1 LAEIAA
7 ENTHEV
13 VAVHQGEI
21 ISHAGLTVLPPRAQA
36 STSSA
41 PGEGGI
47 GYLLDP
53 RCAGRG
59 FATEIAAELLHVA
72 FEDLGLH
79 RVVADTFADN
89 TASWRVL
96 EKVGMRREKHAH
108 RSVRHRELGWVD
120 DYEYAI
126 LREEWLAL
134 RGS

>member
-1 LAEIAA
+1 

-21 ISHAGLTVLPPRAQA
+21 IAHAGLTVLPPRAQA

-53 RCAGRG
+53 TCAGREL
-59 FATEIAAELLHVA
+59 ATEIAAELLHLA

-79 RVVADTFADN
+79 RVVADTFAPSN
-89 TASWRVL
+89 PMML
-96 EKVGMRREKHAH
+96 YREPQMPPVQRA
-108 RSVRHRELGWVD
+108 RGTCWP
-120 DYEYAI
+120 
-126 LREEWLAL
+126 LR
-134 RGS
+134 